1 MVCRVHMVFR
11 VGSPPRERNKLDSDL
26 TLSHLTQ
33 KLTLLE
39 SVQSSWR
46 TETKGW
52 VKFRTPV
59 RITSIV
65 RLGVCV
71 WGGGG
76 GGGGG
81 QSRGRYNFEKSKN
94 TKMKNEK

>member
-1 MVCRVHMVFR
+1 MVCR
-11 VGSPPRERNKLDSDL
+11 VGSPPRERNKLGSDL
-26 TLSHLTQ
+26 TLSHLSE

-39 SVQSSWR
+39 SVQTSRR

-65 RLGVCV
+65 RLGV
-71 WGGGG
+71 G

-81 QSRGRYNFEKSKN
+81 QSRGRYNFEKSKH
-94 TKMKNEK
+94 TKMK